1 MPLVITESLARIVLP
16 LSTKVLSDS
25 LVSLSAAFFEWWRIH
40 YHATLFVP
48 QSSVCLASSSVPL
61 RTYVFNPN
69 NHIIL
74 AGIREPNSHSCQ
86 VLSTFHVALEQTFA
100 FYECIDRDRTC
111 NLHCLKMLLNRWA
124 TMRNL
129 PRSAAPVAPYLVRY
143 RIQHSSC
150 LSPCEILNLAS
161 SLPSSVQLLQCLT
174 AFSREWSD

>member
-25 LVSLSAAFFEWWRIH
+25 LVSLSAAFFEWWRFH

-74 AGIREPNSHSCQ
+74 AGIREPNSLSRQ

-100 FYECIDRDRTC
+100 FSMVASTGIEP
-111 NLHCLKMLLNRWA
+111 A
-124 TMRNL
+124 TYI
-129 PRSAAPVAPYLVRY
+129 S
-143 RIQHSSC
+143 
-150 LSPCEILNLAS
+150 
-161 SLPSSVQLLQCLT
+161 
-174 AFSREWSD
+174 

>member
-1 MPLVITESLARIVLP
+1 MRLLLSWWVPLDRTDFLARSVNP

-74 AGIREPNSHSCQ
+74 AGIREPNSLSCQ

-100 FYECIDRDRTC
+100 FYDCKVGIEPTTYILEECCSTKWAICETYQEV
-111 NLHCLKMLLNRWA
+111 LL
-124 TMRNL
+124 
-129 PRSAAPVAPYLVRY
+129 
-143 RIQHSSC
+143 
-150 LSPCEILNLAS
+150 
-161 SLPSSVQLLQCLT
+161 QLLRILLDT
-174 AFSREWSD
+174 KYNTPHVFRLAD